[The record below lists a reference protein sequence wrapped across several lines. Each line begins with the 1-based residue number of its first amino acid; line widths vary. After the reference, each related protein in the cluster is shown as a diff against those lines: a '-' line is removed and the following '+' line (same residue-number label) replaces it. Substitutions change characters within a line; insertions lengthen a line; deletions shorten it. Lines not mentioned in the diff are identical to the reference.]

1 MIRFNDTTALSRLV
15 ETCLGFERETDF
27 AKPLAG
33 GSAAEA
39 ACTQVLQDKLAAD
52 RVYLTPSCTSALE
65 MAALVC
71 QLQAGDEVIV
81 PSNTFVSS
89 ALAFVLRGAV
99 PVFVDCCPRTKN
111 IEVAEVEKAI
121 TNKTKVIVPVHY
133 AGMACDMERILEIGR
148 AHNILVIED
157 AAQAVDCRLKGQ
169 ALGTI
174 GDIGTYSFHE
184 TKNFVCG
191 EGGALIV
198 SNPHFLEMAETARE
212 KGTDRSRFFRGE
224 VDKYTWRTL
233 GSSYLLS
240 GLAAAY
246 LLPQFENMQ
255 KISQNRVAI
264 WEAYYRDTA
273 ALQSEGLI
281 SQPYVPND
289 CQHNG
294 HMFYV
299 LLDHRYD
306 REQVIKAMLDR
317 GVQVAS
323 HYVPLHSS
331 PAGRKFGRF
340 VGDMKVTNDIS
351 QRLIRLPLY
360 YGLSEQDQAAVMQV
374 LDDVLRVLNT

>member
-1 MIRFNDTTALSRLV
+1 MIRFNDTTALSNFV
-15 ETCLGFERETDF
+15 ETSLGLEHEAAI
-27 AKPLAG
+27 AKPSAG

-39 ACTQVLQDKLAAD
+39 ACIKVLQDKLAAN

-65 MAALVC
+65 MAALISQV
-71 QLQAGDEVIV
+71 QPGDEVIV

-99 PVFVDCCPRTKN
+99 PVFVDCCPQTKN
-111 IEVAEVEKAI
+111 IDVAELEKAI
-121 TNKTKVIVPVHY
+121 TQKTKAIVPVHY
-133 AGMACDMERILEIGR
+133 AGVACDMERILEISR
-148 AHNILVIED
+148 VHKILVVED

-169 ALGTI
+169 ALGTM
-174 GDIGTYSFHE
+174 GDIGAYSFHE
-184 TKNFVCG
+184 TKNFICG

-198 SNPHFLEMAETARE
+198 SNPNFLEMSEMACE

-240 GLAAAY
+240 GLAARY
-246 LLPQFENMQ
+246 LLPQFKNME
-255 KISQNRVAI
+255 KISQNRMAT
-264 WEAYYRDTA
+264 WNAYYRDTA
-273 ALQSEGLI
+273 ALAAEGLL
-281 SQPYVPND
+281 SQPHVPND

-306 REQVIKAMLDR
+306 REQVIKAMSEK
-317 GVQVAS
+317 GVQVVS

-331 PAGRKFGRF
+331 PGGQKYGRF
-340 VGDMKVTNDIS
+340 IGDMKVTNDIS

-360 YGLSEQDQAAVMQV
+360 YGVTEQDQATVVQV
-374 LDDVLRVLNT
+374 LEDVLRSQKS